1 MRKPLLSFIGPMA
14 ETSKKNA
21 PILYSDIEHAGGLVA
36 AIAHYFAQLNPK
48 AKVHGLPNGA
58 GPVCAI
64 VVYGKRFSQ
73 VYLIAEER
81 AFAFDCWLR
90 GVIFSNAVTNDYQV
104 AMHAIGLWVLTEC
117 VTDELQSR
125 FPFVSIEKDAK
136 AYETGHE
143 VEEKW
148 QQCFDYIPR
157 YHYVSNLT
165 PFLHEAAQHPQLR
178 QLFPYTTLGT
188 FHFSRCTG
196 QPYSGDCPSVFP
208 IEDNLFEVSTS
219 TGDVIGRGNAA
230 KAVDLVVRHLPPNTG
245 PAIFVTADEL

>member
-1 MRKPLLSFIGPMA
+1 MTKPLLSFIGPMA
-14 ETSKKNA
+14 EISKKNA
-21 PILYSDIEHAGGLVA
+21 TILYSDIDQAGGLVA
-36 AIAHYFAQLNPK
+36 AVAHHFAQLNPE
-48 AKVHGLPNGA
+48 AKVHGLPNGT
-58 GPVCAI
+58 GPVCAF

-73 VYLIAEER
+73 VFLRAEKR
-81 AFAFDCWLR
+81 AFTCDCWLR
-90 GVIFSNAVTNDYQV
+90 GVIFAHAITDDFQV

-125 FPFVSIEKDAK
+125 FPFISIKKYAK

-143 VEEKW
+143 VGEKW

-157 YHYVSNLT
+157 NRYVSDLT
-165 PFLHEAAQHPQLR
+165 PFLYKAAQHPKLR

-188 FHFSRCTG
+188 FRFSRCTG
-196 QPYSGDCPSVFP
+196 QPYSCDCPSVFP
-208 IEDNLFEVSTS
+208 IDDNLFEVSTS

-230 KAVDLVVRHLPPNTG
+230 EAVDFVVRHLPPNTG